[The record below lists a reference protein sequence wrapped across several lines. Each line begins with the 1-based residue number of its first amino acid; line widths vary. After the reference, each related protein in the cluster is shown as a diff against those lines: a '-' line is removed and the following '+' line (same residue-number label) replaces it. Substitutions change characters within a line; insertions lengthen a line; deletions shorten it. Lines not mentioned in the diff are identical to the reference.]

1 MPCPAPTRGSSR
13 WLLLGSLALNLFF
26 VGIALAMVIRAPAP
40 SYWDPNVFVRVERL
54 AATLP
59 PADAEILR
67 GQINANH
74 AAIEDAQAKFHSAR
88 QHVHEVLR
96 QEPFDVEAMRA
107 ATAQT
112 RAARL
117 NFDQTVQGVFADIA
131 AKITPAGRQALANWP
146 PGAKDRERQTV
157 VILLPNR
164 VALWPGFE
172 SALDALGWEDKGGGN
187 DSLGAPVLDNAAE
200 YMRITAARRLPAR
213 RRQAGARAQYPA
225 CLQRRPAQSRGG
237 GSGSSAARLVARFPF
252 ARTDRDH

>member
-1 MPCPAPTRGSSR
+1 MSIAHALPGATRGSSR

-40 SYWDPNVFVRVERL
+40 SYWHPNVFVRVERL

-74 AAIEDAQAKFHSAR
+74 AVIEDTQAKFHSAR
-88 QHVHEVLR
+88 QYVHEVLR

-112 RAARL
+112 RTARL

-146 PGAKDRERQTV
+146 PGRKTVSDKRQ
-157 VILLPNR
+157 
-164 VALWPGFE
+164 
-172 SALDALGWEDKGGGN
+172 
-187 DSLGAPVLDNAAE
+187 
-200 YMRITAARRLPAR
+200 
-213 RRQAGARAQYPA
+213 
-225 CLQRRPAQSRGG
+225 
-237 GSGSSAARLVARFPF
+237 
-252 ARTDRDH
+252 